1 MPSSTH
7 ARCAPDDL
15 RAVHIA
21 VDPDTAEDLADDW
34 ANIGLDRFP
43 LELVEC
49 PDRRL
54 NRAALELV
62 AEAAADGETEVT
74 VLVPQRQYRRL
85 WHRLLH
91 DRTSDSM
98 AAHPVRAAARQ
109 RHIRALSPRVLTRR
123 ETHRSSEHR
132 RRLVTDL
139 LSPETMPI
147 RDVRWRDRVRV
158 AGRVRSMRVQPWSG
172 VPSLECTI
180 VDDTGGLTLVFLGRS
195 SIGGIRL
202 GTRLVAE
209 GMISESR
216 ARLVILNPVYELL
229 PHEDH
234 AA

>member
-1 MPSSTH
+1 M
-7 ARCAPDDL
+7 
-15 RAVHIA
+15 
-21 VDPDTAEDLADDW
+21 
-34 ANIGLDRFP
+34 
-43 LELVEC
+43 
-49 PDRRL
+49 
-54 NRAALELV
+54 
-62 AEAAADGETEVT
+62 
-74 VLVPQRQYRRL
+74 
-85 WHRLLH
+85 
-91 DRTSDSM
+91 
-98 AAHPVRAAARQ
+98 
-109 RHIRALSPRVLTRR
+109 
-123 ETHRSSEHR
+123 
-132 RRLVTDL
+132 TDL

-158 AGRVRSMRVQPWSG
+158 AGRMRSMRVQPWSG

-234 AA
+234 AY